1 MKHPDKTSRG
11 TASAAAAETP
21 RRLAGGL
28 YVVATPIGNLLDVT
42 LRAIDV
48 LRAADLVLCEDT
60 RITRRLFER
69 HGIGA
74 RLVAYHDH
82 NAERVRP
89 EALAALESGKA
100 VAIVSD
106 AGTPLVS
113 DPGYKL
119 VTATIEAGHCVFPVP
134 GPSAALAALIAAG
147 LPTDRFFF
155 EGFLPT
161 KQAARASR
169 LAEIADVPATIIV
182 YENASRLAGTL
193 RALSRAF
200 GSRKAAVCRELTK
213 LFEEVK
219 RERLDALAD
228 HYEREGPPRGEIVI
242 VIAPPPE
249 TAPASEAEL
258 DARLDAA
265 LRTLSLKDA
274 SAAVAAE
281 TGLPRK
287 RVYERALARSGRKR

>member
-1 MKHPDKTSRG
+1 
-11 TASAAAAETP
+11 
-21 RRLAGGL
+21 
-28 YVVATPIGNLLDVT
+28 VVATPIGNLLDVT

-69 HGIGA
+69 HDITT

-89 EALAALESGKA
+89 AALAALAEGKA
-100 VAIVSD
+100 IAIVSD

-119 VTATIEAGHCVFPVP
+119 VTETIEAGYCVFPVP

-161 KQAARASR
+161 KQSARLTR
-169 LAEIADVPATIIV
+169 LTELADVPATMIF
-182 YENASRLAGTL
+182 YESASRLAGSL
-193 RALSRAF
+193 RALAQAF

-213 LFEEVK
+213 LFEEV
-219 RERLDALAD
+219 RRDRLDALAA
-228 HYEREGPPRGEIVI
+228 HYEREGPPKGEIVI

-249 TAPASEAEL
+249 AAPMGEAEL
-258 DARLDAA
+258 DERLDAA

-287 RVYERALARSGRKR
+287 HVYQRALARSGRKP